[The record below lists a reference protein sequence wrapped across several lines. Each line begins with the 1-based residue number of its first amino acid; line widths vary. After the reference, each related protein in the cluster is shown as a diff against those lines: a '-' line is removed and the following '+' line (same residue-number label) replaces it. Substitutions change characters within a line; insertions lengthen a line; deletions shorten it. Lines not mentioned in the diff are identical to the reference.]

1 MLGKRFA
8 TANRLIRG
16 VTVKSLK
23 PDILVVAVKSLEPE
37 ILLVVAV
44 ESLEAKCGG
53 KVTVNCQSSVAI
65 NSLIRDIPGTA
76 SFENAEG
83 AEEHSSAGI
92 FW

>member
-37 ILLVVAV
+37 ILVVAV
-44 ESLEAKCGG
+44 ESLEARCGG
-53 KVTVNCQSSVAI
+53 RVTEVV
-65 NSLIRDIPGTA
+65 LWR
-76 SFENAEG
+76 
-83 AEEHSSAGI
+83 
-92 FW
+92 